1 MGDIKVYNDAGL
13 NDSENTVTSYN
24 GEVTRI
30 SEVLKNLQD
39 LVNSV
44 EDNTAAVQNITSGAS
59 ENLDSFKEV
68 EDEINI
74 NDFLAAFEGE
84 GDDG

>member
-13 NDSENTVTSYN
+13 NDSEKTVTSYN

-39 LVNSV
+39 LVDSV
-44 EDNTAAVQNITSGAS
+44 ESNTSAVQNMTQGAS
-59 ENLDSFKEV
+59 TEMDSFKEV
-68 EDEINI
+68 EDQLDPQSFIDALNAE
-74 NDFLAAFEGE
+74 D
-84 GDDG
+84 